1 MGTHDKIEALVLS
14 DTEGNLYAIPRETLE
29 RYKVTGEQK
38 AVIER
43 ELGEDV
49 QGFGFDMARADANAA
64 SAAANMNT
72 PQPYGAVP
80 MGADMDAAAAY
91 ADANAAA
98 NANAFA
104 ASLGASPMAHV
115 AGAFAT
121 LSASLFGP
129 RAV

>member
-14 DTEGNLYAIPRETLE
+14 DSEGNMYAIPRETLE

-38 AVIER
+38 AEVQR
-43 ELGEDV
+43 SLGDDV
-49 QGFGFDMARADANAA
+49 QGFGFDMNRADANAA
-64 SAAANMNT
+64 AAAARAAGA
-72 PQPYGAVP
+72 QPYAPAP
-80 MGADMDAAAAY
+80 MGADMDAAASY

-104 ASLGASPMAHV
+104 AALGASPMAQV
-115 AGAFAT
+115 AGAFAN